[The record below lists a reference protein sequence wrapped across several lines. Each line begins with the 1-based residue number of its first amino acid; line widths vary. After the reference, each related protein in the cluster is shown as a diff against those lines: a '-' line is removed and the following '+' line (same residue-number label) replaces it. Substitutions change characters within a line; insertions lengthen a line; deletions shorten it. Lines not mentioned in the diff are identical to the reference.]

1 MQIWAPQPPPHA
13 TSQHCKH
20 GKHGTAGVPP
30 EDDTIRATGVRLHA
44 EMHVESRMGFLV
56 IKLDGRLDQSSRGG
70 GGRMASPPLPSS
82 PPSSAPPP
90 EHVAALAPGTR
101 ARGRARG
108 QARGQ
113 RKASVRQSCTP
124 ALRASLRAVPAC
136 GPWRQEHGH
145 EAPRMLAV
153 PCCARSPL
161 VALSRLWPA

>member
-70 GGRMASPPLPSS
+70 GGEWRLTPCRPLPPHPRPHLNTSLHS
-82 PPSSAPPP
+82 PLARGREGGREGRREGSAKPACGSRARQPCVRP
-90 EHVAALAPGTR
+90 CVRSLRAVLGGRSTATRHPVCWLSPAALAP
-101 ARGRARG
+101 
-108 QARGQ
+108 
-113 RKASVRQSCTP
+113 
-124 ALRASLRAVPAC
+124 
-136 GPWRQEHGH
+136 
-145 EAPRMLAV
+145 
-153 PCCARSPL
+153 RS
-161 VALSRLWPA
+161 

>member
-70 GGRMASPPLPSS
+70 GENGVSPP
-82 PPSSAPPP
+82 
-90 EHVAALAPGTR
+90 
-101 ARGRARG
+101 
-108 QARGQ
+108 
-113 RKASVRQSCTP
+113 
-124 ALRASLRAVPAC
+124 AV
-136 GPWRQEHGH
+136 
-145 EAPRMLAV
+145 L
-153 PCCARSPL
+153 SPL
-161 VALSRLWPA
+161 IRAPT